1 MRYFT
6 IAAIII
12 LTLILAGL
20 GWYIMSSMAQTSGE
34 KTMEHA
40 TTPPQHVKL
49 GADPS
54 RPMAAPEFPPVALC
68 AMIVGVVG
76 SMYWVT
82 AREEN
87 VTE

>member
-20 GWYIMSSMAQTSGE
+20 GWYIMSSMAQISGAA
-34 KTMEHA
+34 TMEHA
-40 TTPPQHVKL
+40 TTPQQHIKL
-49 GADPS
+49 ASDPS
-54 RPMAAPEFPPVALC
+54 HPIAAPEFPPA
-68 AMIVGVVG
+68 AFGGMIVGVVG

-82 AREEN
+82 TREEN
-87 VTE
+87 AE